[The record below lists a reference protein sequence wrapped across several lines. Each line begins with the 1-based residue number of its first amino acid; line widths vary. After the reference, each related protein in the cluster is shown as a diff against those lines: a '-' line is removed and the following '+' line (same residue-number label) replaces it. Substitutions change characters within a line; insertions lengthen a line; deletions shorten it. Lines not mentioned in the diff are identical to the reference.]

1 MFFAKNKSHFLI
13 KSIAFF
19 ISTFSMIACA
29 NNTNSEYHLPSTSV
43 PAATPETTFLK
54 SFSKVFS
61 NIAKEAKPALI
72 MIMAEKK
79 VVYNQPS
86 FDDFFFPFFPPEFG
100 GPNGP
105 RNPHGRKK
113 EGKETAGGSGFI
125 VDLKNGYAITN
136 NHVIEGADNI
146 TVTTFDNHKYK
157 AKLVG
162 TAKNVDVAVL
172 KILDFKDGP
181 QLKALNLADSD
192 DVEVGD
198 WSIALGAPFELPQ
211 TLTMGVV
218 SAVKRS
224 GDVLGINGPNNF
236 IQTDA
241 SINPGNSGGP
251 LLNIYGQVIGMNTA
265 IFSRTGTSVGIGF
278 AIPSNTIRFVADS
291 IISTGKLTQSYLGV
305 EMYDVSK
312 FSPSV
317 LKDMKIPSNVDGG
330 FIMRVLPNSPA
341 AKAGLQPYDIIQSIN
356 GNNAKSMS
364 EIQAQIMFAKPGSTI
379 KVGILRDGKKLTLNA
394 IVSELPGKISAKND
408 DIESQSASG
417 TDETSITNNY
427 GFKLSDKKHAG
438 GGVIISSVYNGSLA
452 EAVGL
457 KVGDVMLQVNRT
469 NVNSKEDVEQILKK
483 AEKAGTSMLL
493 LLVERDGNKTAI
505 MLQVGE

>member
-1 MFFAKNKSHFLI
+1 MFVSKNKNAFFT
-13 KSIAFF
+13 KSITFF
-19 ISTFSMIACA
+19 LSTFSMIACA
-29 NNTNSEYHLPSTSV
+29 NNVNVDYHLPAEIV
-43 PAATPETTFLK
+43 PAATPETNFLK

-61 NIAKEAKPALI
+61 NIAKEARPALI
-72 MIMAEKK
+72 MIIAEKK
-79 VVYNQPS
+79 VMYNQPS
-86 FDDFFFPFFPPEFG
+86 IDDFFFPFFPPEFG
-100 GPNGP
+100 GPNP
-105 RNPHGRKK
+105 RGPHGRKR
-113 EGKETAGGSGFI
+113 EGKETAGGSGFL

-136 NHVIEGADNI
+136 NHVIESADNI
-146 TVTTFDNHKYK
+146 TVTTFDNRKYK

-172 KILDFKDGP
+172 KLIDFKETS
-181 QLKALNLADSD
+181 QLKALNLANSD

-224 GDVLGINGPNNF
+224 ADVVGFNGPNNF

-312 FSPSV
+312 LSASA
-317 LKDMKIPSNVDGG
+317 LKDIKIPANVDGG
-330 FIMRVLPNSPA
+330 LIMRVLPNSPA
-341 AKAGLQPYDIIQSIN
+341 AKAGLQPYDVIQSIN
-356 GNNAKSMS
+356 GVSAKSLS
-364 EIQAQIMFAKPGSTI
+364 EIQSQIMFAKPGSTTKI
-379 KVGILRDGKKLTLNA
+379 GILRDGKKITLNA
-394 IVSELPGKISAKND
+394 VLLELPTKISEND
-408 DIESQSASG
+408 DGVENSMPDKTKKFLLLEKYGLSLSTKNTTAHGVVISAVARG
-417 TDETSITNNY
+417 SIA
-427 GFKLSDKKHAG
+427 DQA
-438 GGVIISSVYNGSLA
+438 
-452 EAVGL
+452 GL
-457 KVGDVMLQVNRT
+457 KSGDVILSVNQT
-469 NVNSKEDVEQILKK
+469 NVKSPEDVENILKK
-483 AEKAGTSMLL
+483 AEKSGSNMIF
-493 LLVERDGNKTAI
+493 LLVEHDGNKAAI
-505 MLQVGE
+505 LFQIGGE

>member
-1 MFFAKNKSHFLI
+1 MFVTKNKNAFFT
-13 KSIAFF
+13 KSIALFL
-19 ISTFSMIACA
+19 STLSMIACA
-29 NNTNSEYHLPSTSV
+29 NNTHSEYRLPPEAV
-43 PAATPETTFLK
+43 PAATPEINFLK

-61 NIAKEAKPALI
+61 NIAKEARPALV
-72 MIMAEKK
+72 MIIAEKK

-86 FDDFFFPFFPPEFG
+86 IDDFFFPFFPPEFG
-100 GPNGP
+100 GPAP
-105 RNPHGRKK
+105 RGPHGRKR

-136 NHVIEGADNI
+136 NHVIESADNI

-157 AKLVG
+157 AKIIG

-172 KILDFKDGP
+172 KLIDLKDTS
-181 QLKALNLADSD
+181 QLKALNLANSD
-192 DVEVGD
+192 NVEVGD

-224 GDVLGINGPNNF
+224 GDVLGFNGPNNF

-305 EMYDVSK
+305 EMYDVAK

-317 LKDMKIPSNVDGG
+317 LKEMKIPANVDGG

-356 GNNAKSMS
+356 GVPAKSMS
-364 EIQAQIMFAKPGSTI
+364 EIQSQIMFAKPGSTTKI
-379 KVGILRDGKKLTLNA
+379 GILRDGKKITLDA
-394 IVSELPGKISAKND
+394 VLSELPAQPSEKGNEIERPSSGQD
-408 DIESQSASG
+408 DK
-417 TDETSITNNY
+417 SITLNY
-427 GFKLSDKKHAG
+427 GFKLSDKKSDG
-438 GGVIISSVYNGSLA
+438 RGVTISAVYAGSLA

-457 KVGDVMLQVNRT
+457 KAGDVILQINQQNIKSR
-469 NVNSKEDVEQILKK
+469 EDVEQNLKK
-483 AEKAGTSMLL
+483 SEKSGANVIFLL
-493 LLVERDGNKTAI
+493 IERDGNKRAI
-505 MLQVGE
+505 MLQMNGE